1 MGGSLALLQRPE
13 GRMDCVL
20 RQAAV
25 SLQVRQE
32 GGLNSQMVQS
42 TSGKDRKRLIC
53 LASPGLLAD
62 GPASHVGG
70 TGGDGHEARALL
82 RCQ

>member
-13 GRMDCVL
+13 GRIECVL
-20 RQAAV
+20 RPAAV

-32 GGLNSQMVQS
+32 GGLNFQMVQS
-42 TSGKDRKRLIC
+42 KSGKDKKRLIC
-53 LASPGLLAD
+53 PAPLGLLAD
-62 GPASHVGG
+62 GPASNVGG
-70 TGGDGHEARALL
+70 TGGDGHEARVLA